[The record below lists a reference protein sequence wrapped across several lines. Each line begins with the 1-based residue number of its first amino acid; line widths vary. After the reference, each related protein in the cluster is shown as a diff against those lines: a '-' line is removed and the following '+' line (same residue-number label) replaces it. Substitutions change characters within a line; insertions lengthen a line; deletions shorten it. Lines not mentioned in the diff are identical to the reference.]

1 MNSYDQPTNLPYYLK
16 QTPADPRNKAIRY
29 NEHNNIQMNNM
40 NIKMINYAH
49 EPSSFIPNE

>member
-1 MNSYDQPTNLPYYLK
+1 MAYYDQPTNLPYYLK

-40 NIKMINYAH
+40 NIKMINYAQ